1 MRTKEL
7 QYKLVKL
14 PYELVNLI
22 LEYDGRIK
30 YKKVSGYDYHKHINI
45 IHKYDPR
52 YAIITPIIVKKKR
65 IFQYGMTIIKNIN
78 KSEGFHIEFVF
89 DAEALLSISYN
100 YNYDYSYELE
110 ICFVNM
116 IQNGHILGSKQ
127 TRYIYL

>member
-1 MRTKEL
+1 M
-7 QYKLVKL
+7 KL

-30 YKKVSGYDYHKHINI
+30 YKQGCGYINI

-52 YAIITPIIVKKKR
+52 YAIITPIIVKKKH

-78 KSEGFHIEFVF
+78 MSEGFHIEFVF

-100 YNYDYSYELE
+100 YNYDYPYELE

-116 IQNGHILGSKQ
+116 IQSGHILGSKQ
-127 TRYIYL
+127 TRHLYL